1 MYDQHATSAPIYPP
15 PLPYGQSGPY
25 PPFVPSSTDPQSSPS
40 QAYTTQLY
48 PQPNPSDQYSS
59 LAQGIATISMDG
71 PDMGY
76 VMVDERRSSGYNHI
90 QPLSPPS
97 GSSQAFTPQA
107 DPELNPGIAITLP
120 TAVTLS
126 SAMSSIDYFTDK
138 DKLHW
143 AQDVIRLLDRTLH
156 IFKADPALPVLP
168 PVQQIMDL
176 YPLVTAAVMIIISLL
191 ECPVPTLSAAAYY
204 LRAHLLDTGN
214 VPEDLQLGM
223 SKNARQAFKDFERAA
238 RGGEARAWFRLGKD
252 YENCGELDR
261 ARSCYEKG
269 LDKGDGEC
277 LYVSIVMV
285 ACPVHHF

>member
-1 MYDQHATSAPIYPP
+1 MYNQHPTSAPNYPP

-25 PPFVPSSTDPQSSPS
+25 PPFVPSSPDPQSNSSQPYPS
-40 QAYTTQLY
+40 QVY
-48 PQPNPSDQYSS
+48 PQSNPSDQYSS

-76 VMVDERRSSGYNHI
+76 VMVDERRSSGYNQI
-90 QPLSPPS
+90 QPLSPPPD
-97 GSSQAFTPQA
+97 SSQAFTPQA

-120 TAVTLS
+120 TAATLS

-156 IFKADPALPVLP
+156 IYKADPALPVLP
-168 PVQQIMDL
+168 PVQQVMDL

-214 VPEDLQLGM
+214 VPEELQLGM
-223 SKNARQAFKDFERAA
+223 SKNARQAFKDFEKAA

-261 ARSCYEKG
+261 ARNCYEKG

-277 LYVSIVMV
+277 LYVRIMMV
-285 ACPVHHF
+285 FVE